1 MRFATVFLL
10 SVSAFLAGCAN
21 EGVIVGK
28 NSGPQPFYHTLGVDG
43 SYTFMLRD
51 SGGAVHRQLVTPE
64 VFERYAVG
72 DYFNDLQTAPG
83 QTPGGESKTMQPAL
97 QSPQPVVTVAQ
108 AEKTGRAVGAQ
119 NGAEEKARHRF
130 QTNRPADEKIHPCH
144 PPEDGAPFSQTT
156 ACQTKRSSAPHR
168 AGFHHR
174 GARAA
179 AGQPAR
185 RQCASLP
192 VRSRGPHCRFVAS
205 RRRVSSSSEEGRCL
219 PIAPLGQI
227 CMMRRA

>member
-97 QSPQPVVTVAQ
+97 QSPQPVVTVA
-108 AEKTGRAVGAQ
+108 KLKKRAVPPALKMAQ
-119 NGAEEKARHRF
+119 KKKPVTASKRIAQR
-130 QTNRPADEKIHPCH
+130 TKKSTPATRRKV
-144 PPEDGAPFSQTT
+144 TR
-156 ACQTKRSSAPHR
+156 RSIKP
-168 AGFHHR
+168 
-174 GARAA
+174 
-179 AGQPAR
+179 QPAKPSALPHHIA
-185 RQCASLP
+185 QVSITAAQGQQPDSLRVVSVP
-192 VRSRGPHCRFVAS
+192 RCR
-205 RRRVSSSSEEGRCL
+205 
-219 PIAPLGQI
+219 
-227 CMMRRA
+227 